1 MTTTDAAFDSWEKR
15 WAFYY
20 AHGGNATFYAAL
32 AADEKLPGRVV
43 QPTSASSWL
52 TVTRSDPRGNV
63 IFPNAFRVE
72 TIRNALE
79 PTAAEWE
86 NYAIQQVFRDGGG
99 VNDLEAVETSSGV
112 WVVRNTADIVFPAAG
127 AASTGGT
134 YTHAV
139 LLIGNYAATPPVPL
153 YSTLVVELDVA
164 ITIPAG
170 GTAAI
175 TIVANDLEFE
185 IR

>member
-1 MTTTDAAFDSWEKR
+1 MSTTDAAFDSWERR
-15 WAFYY
+15 WANYWAY
-20 AHGGNATFYAAL
+20 GGNATFYAAL
-32 AADEKLPGRVV
+32 TADEKLPGRVV

-52 TVTRSDPRGNV
+52 TLTRSDPRGNV

-112 WVVRNTADIVFPAAG
+112 WRVRNTADIVFPAAG

-134 YTHAV
+134 YTHGL
-139 LLIGNYAATPPVPL
+139 LLIGNYAATPPIPL
-153 YSTLVVELDVA
+153 YSTLVGDLDASIV
-164 ITIPAG
+164 IPAG

-175 TIVANDLEFE
+175 TVPAGSLWFE